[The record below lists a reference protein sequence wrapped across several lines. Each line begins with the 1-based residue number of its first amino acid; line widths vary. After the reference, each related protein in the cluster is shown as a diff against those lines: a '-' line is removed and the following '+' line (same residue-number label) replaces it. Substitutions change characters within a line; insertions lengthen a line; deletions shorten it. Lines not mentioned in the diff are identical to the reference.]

1 MIESIDLLIFSYLN
15 GYLGRSS
22 TFDTVI
28 FFSASFLP
36 VLIGVLFIILICV
49 SLYRKTNG
57 FEVMSIRL
65 AEVETIKIAFVTILL
80 ARSITFLLQ
89 HLFGRIRPYATF
101 STPHLFVVSAWSFP
115 SGHATVLFA
124 LVGAAYRFNRNAAAI
139 LALLSVVVC
148 VARVS
153 AGVHY
158 PTDVIAGA
166 LIGLFVGYMGTI
178 FFRYTETRRKD
189 LVRV

>member
-1 MIESIDLLIFSYLN
+1 MIEAIDLLIFSYLN
-15 GYLGRSS
+15 SYLGWSS
-22 TFDTVI
+22 TLDTVI
-28 FFSASFLP
+28 FFCASFLP
-36 VLIGVLFIILICV
+36 VLIGVLFIILLCA

-57 FEVMSIRL
+57 FEVMNIRL
-65 AEVETIKIAFVTILL
+65 AEVETIKIAFVTVIL

-89 HLFGRIRPYATF
+89 HFFDRLRPYAALL
-101 STPHLFVVSAWSFP
+101 TPHLFVVSAWSFP

-148 VARVS
+148 VARVT

-158 PTDVIAGA
+158 PTDIIAGA
-166 LIGLFVGYMGTI
+166 FVGFVVGYLGTI
-178 FFRYTETRRKD
+178 LFKYKD
-189 LVRV
+189 TNKLA